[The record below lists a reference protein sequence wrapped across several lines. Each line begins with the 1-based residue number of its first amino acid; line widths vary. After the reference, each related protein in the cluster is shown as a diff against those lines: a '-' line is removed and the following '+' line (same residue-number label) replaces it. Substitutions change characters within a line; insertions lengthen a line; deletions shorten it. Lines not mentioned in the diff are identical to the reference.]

1 MNVGF
6 FTALSGL
13 QAAQRQL
20 DTASHNVSNADT
32 PGYSRQRVEQ
42 TESQPMG
49 ANGSFIAK
57 AGAGMVGTGVTV
69 TQIARIRDMFID
81 RQVRAESAP
90 LGEANIKSDTLKQVE
105 DVFGEPTDH
114 GLSAQMQKFFDG
126 WHDLANDPANDALRV
141 NLRQQSVNLAA
152 GFQEINGN
160 LVALR
165 QDVNDRIGTTCA
177 DINGMTRQIAQLNH
191 EIKSAIAAGQ
201 RPNDLLDKQDLLI
214 EQLSSKVQINVAE
227 SPSNGGRSVYINGQP
242 LVSDEH
248 QFDLQAVPTLL
259 NGFFTVEYAPT
270 GQGAQLAGGE
280 LKGLLD
286 SRDLILSDTSATGY
300 IKQINDLAAGLMASV
315 NAIHM
320 TGFGLRG
327 ITGET
332 FFDGTDASD
341 MVVNAN
347 ILNDTQISRGLDV
360 IAAAATDP
368 GSVSSSAGVGDSS
381 VAVAIAQ
388 LKNSKIMGGGT
399 FSFDDYY
406 KGVVTGL
413 GVEAQ
418 EATRKASTQETLVAS
433 VKDRRDQVSG
443 VSTDEEMANVV
454 RFQKAYAA
462 SARILSTLSDM
473 LDTLINLGK

>member
-42 TESQPMG
+42 TESEPMG
-49 ANGSFIAK
+49 AGGTFVQR
-57 AGAGMVGTGVTV
+57 AGAGMIGTGVTV
-69 TQIARIRDMFID
+69 SAIARIRDQFID

-114 GLSAQMQKFFDG
+114 GLSALMQNFFNS
-126 WHDLANDPANDALRV
+126 WHDLANDPSNDALRT
-141 NLRQQSVNLAA
+141 NLRQQAINLAN
-152 GFQEINGN
+152 GFQEINGK

-165 QDVNDRIGTTCA
+165 QDVNDRIGTTVN
-177 DINGMTRQIAQLNH
+177 DVNGITRQIARLNH
-191 EIKSAIAAGQ
+191 EIKAALASGQ
-201 RPNDLLDKQDLLI
+201 RPNDLLDKQDLLL
-214 EQLSSKVQINVAE
+214 EQLSAKVQINVAE
-227 SPSNGGRSVYINGQP
+227 SPSNGGRSVYMNGQP
-242 LVSDEH
+242 LVADED
-248 QFDLQAVPTLL
+248 QFDLSAVPTLL
-259 NGFFTVEYAPT
+259 NGFYTVEYAPT
-270 GQGAQLAGGE
+270 AQGAQINSGE

-286 SRDLILSDTSATGY
+286 SRDLILSDVQATGY
-300 IKQINDLAAGLMASV
+300 IKQINDLASGLMASV
-315 NAIHM
+315 NAQHM
-320 TGFGLRG
+320 IGFGT
-327 ITGET
+327 TGVTGQT

-341 MVVNAN
+341 MVVNPN
-347 ILNDTQISRGLDV
+347 ITNDTALARGLDV
-360 IAAAATDP
+360 IAAAANDP
-368 GSVSSSAGVGDSS
+368 GSLTGGVGDSA
-381 VAVAIAQ
+381 VAVQIAQ
-388 LKNSKIMGGGT
+388 LQNLKVMGGGMFT
-399 FSFDDYY
+399 FDDFY

-418 EATRKASTQETLVAS
+418 EATRKADTQQVLVNS

-473 LDTLINLGK
+473 LDTLVNLGK